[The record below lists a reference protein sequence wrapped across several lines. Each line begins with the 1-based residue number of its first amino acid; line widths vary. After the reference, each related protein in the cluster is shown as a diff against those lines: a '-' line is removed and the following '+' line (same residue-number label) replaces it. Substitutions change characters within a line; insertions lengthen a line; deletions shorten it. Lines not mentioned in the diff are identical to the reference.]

1 MGSLCDDFRWR
12 LRLDFLRL
20 CGVVSLK
27 LFFVWPFKV
36 ASVLGRYLS
45 TRSDINPG
53 HDMKALCLMAWIKVL
68 LDGLKQ
74 AA

>member
-1 MGSLCDDFRWR
+1 MISGGASGWS
-12 LRLDFLRL
+12 FLGCVEL
-20 CGVVSLK
+20 FPLNC
-27 LFFVWPFKV
+27 FFVWPFKV

-53 HDMKALCLMAWIKVL
+53 HDMKAFCLMAWIKVL

-74 AA
+74 AAC